1 MRLSFFIIFLFITNS
16 VQSQDLDYVFKSG
29 TDGYNCFRIPTIIK
43 AKYGAV
49 LAFAEGRKKSCS
61 DTGDVDLVYKK
72 SFDNG
77 KTWSDLKVIWDDGS
91 NTCGNPSPVLD
102 KESGRISLLST
113 WNRGEDREWQIIN
126 ETSIDT
132 RHVFLFHSNDNGNSW
147 SKPEE
152 ITEDVKLNN
161 WTWYATGPVNG
172 IQLKKGENKGRLII
186 PCDHI
191 EAGTKH
197 YYSHIIY
204 SDDGGLNWSLG
215 GSTPQHQ
222 VNECTVIEFKN
233 GDLLLNMR
241 NYTDDRLR
249 KLSISKDQGISWGD
263 IYSDSNLIEPIC
275 QASMINIRRPMK
287 KEVIAFSNP
296 NSKTNREKMTI
307 KFSFDNTE
315 TWVKSK
321 LIHDGP
327 SAYSNLIQIS
337 NSELGCLFEGGKKS
351 AYEGIAFKKIN
362 IKNLRKKNPLNR
374 VGLYFS
380 VRKRITFL

>member
-1 MRLSFFIIFLFITNS
+1 MRFISFLLFFIVCNTSF
-16 VQSQDLDYVFKSG
+16 SQDLDYVFKSG
-29 TDGYNCFRIPTIIK
+29 SEGYNCFRIPTIIK
-43 AKYGAV
+43 AKNGTI

-77 KTWSDLKVIWDDGS
+77 KTWSALKVIWDDGG

-113 WNRGEDREWQIIN
+113 WNRGEDKEWQIIN

-132 RHVFLFHSNDNGNSW
+132 RHVFLFHSNDNGNTW
-147 SKPEE
+147 SEPDE
-152 ITEDVKLNN
+152 ITKDVKLDD

-172 IQLKKGENKGRLII
+172 IQLKKGQNKGRLII

-263 IYSDSNLIEPIC
+263 IYSDSSLIEPIC
-275 QASMINIRRPMK
+275 QASMINIRRPLK
-287 KEVIAFSNP
+287 KEIIAFSNP
-296 NSKTNREKMTI
+296 NSKTKREKMTI
-307 KFSFDNTE
+307 KFSFNNTE
-315 TWVKSK
+315 TWAKSK

-337 NSELGCLFEGGKKS
+337 NSEIGCLFEGGQKS

-362 IKNLRKKNPLNR
+362 IKNLR
-374 VGLYFS
+374 
-380 VRKRITFL
+380 

>member
-1 MRLSFFIIFLFITNS
+1 MKGFFLFLKMRYLLFIS
-16 VQSQDLDYVFKSG
+16 VFFVFNGSHSQNLDYVFKSG
-29 TDGYNCFRIPTIIK
+29 DDGYNCFRIPTIIK
-43 AKYGAV
+43 AKNGTI

-72 SFDNG
+72 SYDNG
-77 KTWSDLKVIWDDGS
+77 ITWSSLKVIWDDGN

-102 KESGRISLLST
+102 VKSGRISLLST
-113 WNRGEDREWQIIN
+113 WNRGEDKEWQIIDQK
-126 ETSIDT
+126 SIDT
-132 RHVFLFHSNDNGNSW
+132 RHVFLFHSNDDGDSW
-147 SKPEE
+147 SLPNE
-152 ITEDVKLNN
+152 ITSDVKLDN

-172 IQLKKGENKGRLII
+172 IQLNKGKNKGRLII

-191 EAGTKH
+191 EADTKH

-204 SDDGGLNWSLG
+204 SDNGGLDWRLG
-215 GSTPQHQ
+215 GSTNQHQ
-222 VNECTVIEFKN
+222 VNECTIIEFDN

-249 KLSISKDQGISWGD
+249 KLAISKDQGISWGD

-287 KEVIAFSNP
+287 NEIIAFSNP
-296 NSKTNREKMTI
+296 NSKKSREKMSI
-307 KFSFDNTE
+307 QFSFDKSQ
-315 TWVKSK
+315 TWSTKI

-327 SAYSNLIQIS
+327 SAYSNLIQLS
-337 NSELGCLFEGGKKS
+337 NNEIGCLFEGGNKS

-362 IKNLRKKNPLNR
+362 LKGIK
-374 VGLYFS
+374 
-380 VRKRITFL
+380 

>member
-1 MRLSFFIIFLFITNS
+1 MRYLLFIS
-16 VQSQDLDYVFKSG
+16 VFFVFNGSHSQNLDYVFKSG
-29 TDGYNCFRIPTIIK
+29 DDGYNCFRIPTIIK
-43 AKYGAV
+43 AKNGTI

-72 SFDNG
+72 SYDNG
-77 KTWSDLKVIWDDGS
+77 ITWSSLKVIWDDGN

-102 KESGRISLLST
+102 VKSGRISLLST
-113 WNRGEDREWQIIN
+113 WNRGEDKEWQIIDQK
-126 ETSIDT
+126 SIDT
-132 RHVFLFHSNDNGNSW
+132 RHVFLFHSNDDGDSW
-147 SKPEE
+147 SLPNE
-152 ITEDVKLNN
+152 ITSDVKLDN

-172 IQLKKGENKGRLII
+172 IQLNKGKNKGRLII

-191 EAGTKH
+191 EADTKH

-204 SDDGGLNWSLG
+204 SDNGGLDWRLG
-215 GSTPQHQ
+215 GSTNQHQ
-222 VNECTVIEFKN
+222 VNECTIIEFDN

-249 KLSISKDQGISWGD
+249 KLAISKDQGISWGD

-287 KEVIAFSNP
+287 NEIIAFSNP
-296 NSKTNREKMTI
+296 NSKKSREKMSI
-307 KFSFDNTE
+307 QFSFDKSQ
-315 TWVKSK
+315 TWSTKI

-327 SAYSNLIQIS
+327 SAYSNLIQLS
-337 NSELGCLFEGGKKS
+337 NNEIGCLFEGGNKS

-362 IKNLRKKNPLNR
+362 LKGIK
-374 VGLYFS
+374 
-380 VRKRITFL
+380 